1 MKLTRALRY
10 SLVLALLFALTL
22 SLSALDQKL
31 SAEGK
36 KNINSAKI
44 HFAGA
49 RFDKALPLY
58 EAVLA
63 ENPNHIDAN
72 YKVLAI
78 KFEQED
84 YLFSYNQADV
94 IISLVDQVMAEYEE
108 LKATDEKAAKKF
120 LKKEIKK
127 PKLEKIS
134 KDAVDVKKSSYSR
147 MYHAAKNLF
156 ESEEYAAST
165 EKYLALHELAPDS
178 TAVLSRI
185 ANNYLKLE
193 DNTNAIKYL
202 KMGLEKNPE
211 DAITLK
217 FIAILYEKSEDLQ
230 SALTYY
236 DKYIEVD
243 PENYELIFNC
253 GMLCIT
259 EIKDFDR
266 AIGYFE
272 KVVALNP
279 TSENAE
285 SNVVADALNNV
296 IFSADKIGD
305 KEKILEARKKLFI
318 VDPEDRDNTTAIGSL
333 LYKTEK
339 WQELLDYSESLKE
352 LDPDTAAWFESQ
364 AKSKLN

>member
-1 MKLTRALRY
+1 MKLSRTLRY

-49 RFDKALPLY
+49 RFEKALPLY

-63 ENPNHIDAN
+63 EKPDHIDAN

-78 KFEQED
+78 RFEQED
-84 YLFSYNQADV
+84 YVFSYNQANV
-94 IISLVDQVMAEYEE
+94 IISLVDQVMTEYEE

-120 LKKEIKK
+120 FKKEIKK

-156 ESEEYAAST
+156 ESDDYSAST
-165 EKYLALHELAPDS
+165 EKYIALHELAPDS
-178 TAVLSRI
+178 SAVLSRI
-185 ANNYLKLE
+185 ANNYIKLE

-202 KMGLEKNPE
+202 EMGLEKNPE
-211 DAITLK
+211 DATTLK
-217 FIAILYEKSEDLQ
+217 FIAILYEKNEDLTN
-230 SALTYY
+230 ALIYY
-236 DKYIEVD
+236 DKLIEAD
-243 PENYELIFNC
+243 PGNYEIIFNC

-259 EIKDFDR
+259 DIEDFNR

-279 TSENAE
+279 TSEDEE
-285 SNVVADALNNV
+285 SNIVADALNNI

-305 KEKILEARKKLFI
+305 KEKIIEARKKLLI
-318 VDPEDRDNTTAIGSL
+318 ADPADIDNAMAIGSL
-333 LYKTEK
+333 LYQSKK
-339 WQELLDYSESLKE
+339 WQELLDFSATMKE
-352 LDPDTAAWFESQ
+352 IDPDTAARFENL